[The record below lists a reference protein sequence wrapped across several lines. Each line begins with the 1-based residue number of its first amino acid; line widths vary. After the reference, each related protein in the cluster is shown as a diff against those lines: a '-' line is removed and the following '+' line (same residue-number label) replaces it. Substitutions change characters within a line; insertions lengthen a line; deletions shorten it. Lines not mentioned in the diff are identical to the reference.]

1 MTETLSLRSDLNI
14 SDFDNSQ
21 VNDMDT
27 HDPNINHYNINIVIY
42 SNFSDFESF
51 SNQRSVILIALISAL
66 LGLLT
71 LITAIGN
78 IFVIA
83 AILTDRVLR
92 TVGNYLIL
100 SLAVADLMVACL
112 VMPMSAVYEIM
123 QEWQMGSILCDIWT
137 SCDVLC
143 CTASIL
149 HLLTIAVD
157 RYRAVTHV
165 DYVRQ
170 RSPRD
175 IGIMILLAW
184 IVAIAISVP
193 PIFGWKDDGF
203 QERIEREKKCLISQ
217 DVAYQVFATCSSF
230 YLPLVV
236 ILALYWRIFQEARR
250 RIRHKP
256 GTKISLQVKK
266 SPSKCPEPPNSE
278 VTTETTNFSTPSC
291 STDSNA
297 VSHTS
302 TPAKSKMKKEKFS
315 HFETILKKDKRQ
327 ARDIES
333 KREKK
338 AAKTLAIITGVFIVC
353 WMPFFVLAFI
363 MPICNNCYLDERL
376 FTMSQWLGYT
386 NSMLNPII
394 YTIFSPD
401 FRQAFKKM
409 LCGTSRKLRTNL

>member
-1 MTETLSLRSDLNI
+1 MVISTNFTDSESWSNRRSGLII
-14 SDFDNSQ
+14 S
-21 VNDMDT
+21 
-27 HDPNINHYNINIVIY
+27 
-42 SNFSDFESF
+42 
-51 SNQRSVILIALISAL
+51 LISIILA
-66 LGLLT
+66 LLT

-78 IFVIA
+78 IFVIV
-83 AILTDRVLR
+83 AILTDRILR
-92 TVGNYLIL
+92 KVGNYLIL

-112 VMPMSAVYEIM
+112 VMPLSAVYEIM
-123 QEWQMGSILCDIWT
+123 QEWRMGSILCEIWT

-149 HLLTIAVD
+149 HLLIIAFD
-157 RYRAVTHV
+157 RYRAVIRV
-165 DYVRQ
+165 DYARQ
-170 RSPRD
+170 RIPRD
-175 IGIMILLAW
+175 VGLMILLAW

-193 PIFGWKDDGF
+193 PIFGWKDEGF

-217 DVAYQVFATCSSF
+217 DVAYQVFATCTSF

-256 GTKISLQVKK
+256 GTKISLQVTK
-266 SPSKCPEPPNSE
+266 SECTKHSEPPKNE
-278 VTTETTNFSTPSC
+278 VSTETDLSIPTC

-297 VSHTS
+297 VGNSS
-302 TPAKSKMKKEKFS
+302 
-315 HFETILKKDKRQ
+315 ILTKNKGVKDKFFHVDKVPKRQ
-327 ARDIES
+327 ERDLES

-363 MPICNNCYLDERL
+363 MPICNACYLDDRL

-401 FRQAFKKM
+401 FRQAFKKI
-409 LCGTSRKLRTNL
+409 LCGATRRLRTNL